1 MGASRILKARSG
13 SCLWPWMHTG
23 HLIFITFETV
33 LSVTKTDNEVMG
45 VEVPLCDR
53 WKNVGGSVGLKG
65 WLDS

>member
-1 MGASRILKARSG
+1 
-13 SCLWPWMHTG
+13 MHTG

-53 WKNVGGSVGLKG
+53 WKDVGGSVGLKG